1 MVVAPRVGAL
11 ALVLQNAEDG
21 GFLYVRH
28 DETRS
33 AMDDDDDTGDANL
46 GEDA

>member
-21 GFLYVRH
+21 GFLYARY
-28 DETRS
+28 E
-33 AMDDDDDTGDANL
+33 
-46 GEDA
+46 GEVCDG

>member
-1 MVVAPRVGAL
+1 MRFVSPPCVGEGPR
-11 ALVLQNAEDG
+11 EW
-21 GFLYVRH
+21 F
-28 DETRS
+28 